1 MFPASAIIDK
11 HTSTCDPT
19 AMAIYTPITEDLKG
33 SIAEALGAG
42 SIVTDPETL
51 SECAGDASHLR
62 FKPELV
68 VRPQSVDDI
77 QTLMRLAN
85 THHFPVTP
93 RGGGSGLAGG
103 CLPTQGGVVL
113 LMDGLDRIIEIDRKN
128 LIMRVESGAI
138 SQDVRKAADK
148 AGLFYPPDPAGMDQ
162 STIGGNAAT
171 DAGGPA
177 CVKYGTTRDYI
188 LGLEAV
194 LPNGERIATGVKTRK
209 GVVGYDLTN
218 LLVGSE
224 GTLGIITSLILKL
237 VPKPAAVKTMM
248 CVFEN
253 MVSAMNAV
261 AAIMGEGY
269 LPSAI
274 EFMDQRCIKLIG
286 DLLPFSLSHPKPS
299 VLIIEVDG
307 PQRQVEEDMR
317 AIIDIAK
324 EQSAIETLAA
334 RTEEERERIW
344 SVRRAVSL
352 RIHDY
357 AKLYISEDIVV
368 PITAIAELIDALP
381 AYEEKY
387 ELEVFSFGHAG
398 DGNIH
403 LNITT
408 QHLEKEALTWQ
419 GTEALLALALRLQGT
434 ISGEHGI
441 GLAKRKYIS
450 MELSAASIDLQKR
463 IKELFDPNQV
473 LNPGKLFP

>member
-1 MFPASAIIDK
+1 
-11 HTSTCDPT
+11 
-19 AMAIYTPITEDLKG
+19 MAQYTPFKEEIEGILKKHL
-33 SIAEALGAG
+33 SAG
-42 SIVTDPETL
+42 SVLTDRDTL
-51 SECAGDASHLR
+51 SMCANDVSHLH
-62 FKPELV
+62 FPPELV
-68 VRPQSVDDI
+68 VRARDVCDI

-85 THHFPVTP
+85 VHRFPVTP
-93 RGGGSGLAGG
+93 RGGGSGLAGA
-103 CLPTQGGVVL
+103 CLPSCGGVVL
-113 LMDGLDRIIEIDRKN
+113 LMDRLDNIIEIDRRN
-128 LIMRVESGAI
+128 LIMRVEPGVI
-138 SQDVRKAADK
+138 SQDVRNAADA

-194 LPNGERIATGVKTRK
+194 LPSGERITTGVRTRK

-224 GTLGIITSLILKL
+224 GTLGIITQLILKL
-237 VPKPAAVKTMM
+237 IPKPAAAKTMM

-253 MVSAMNAV
+253 MVTAMNAV
-261 AAIMGEGY
+261 AAVMGEGY

-274 EFMDQRCIKLIG
+274 EFLDHRCLQLIG
-286 DLLPFSLSHPKPS
+286 DLLPFSLTHPKPS

-307 PQRQVEEDMR
+307 PEHQVNADMQ
-317 AIIDIAK
+317 AIIDIVSK
-324 EQSAIETLAA
+324 QSAVETLMA
-334 RTEEERERIW
+334 RTDEEREKIW

-357 AKLYISEDIVV
+357 AKIYIPEDIAV
-368 PITAIAELIDALP
+368 PITAIAELVDALP
-381 AYEEKY
+381 DYEEKFG
-387 ELEVFSFGHAG
+387 LEVFAFGHAG

-408 QHLEKEALTWQ
+408 QQLEKEALAWQ
-419 GTEALLALALRLQGT
+419 GTKALLELTLRLQGT

-441 GLAKRKYIS
+441 GLAKRDYIS
-450 MELSAASIDLQKR
+450 MELSTISIDLQKQ
-463 IKELFDPNQV
+463 IKALFDPNQV

>member
-1 MFPASAIIDK
+1 MTP
-11 HTSTCDPT
+11 
-19 AMAIYTPITEDLKG
+19 YTPIDERLKG
-33 SIAEALGAG
+33 IIARHLSGD
-42 SIVTDPETL
+42 SIVTDPATR
-51 SECAGDASHLR
+51 SACAGDASHLR
-62 FKPELV
+62 FAPELV
-68 VRPQSVDDI
+68 IRAQSVQDI

-85 THHFPVTP
+85 THRFPVTP

-103 CLPTQGGVVL
+103 CLPACGGVVL
-113 LMDGLDRIIEIDRKN
+113 LMDGLDKIIEIDRRN
-128 LIMRVESGAI
+128 LIMRVEPGAN
-138 SQDVRKAADK
+138 SQAVRNAAAA

-194 LPNGERIATGVKTRK
+194 LPDGERIATGVATRK

-224 GTLGIITSLILKL
+224 GTLGIITALILKL
-237 VPKPAAVKTMM
+237 IPRPPAVKTMM
-248 CVFEN
+248 VVFED
-253 MVSAMNAV
+253 MVSAMSAV
-261 AAIMGEGY
+261 AATMGAGY

-274 EFMDQRCIKLIG
+274 EFLDHRCLKLIG
-286 DLLPFSLSHPKPS
+286 DMLPFSLTQPKPS

-307 PQRQVEEDMR
+307 PRRQVEEDMR
-317 AIIDIAK
+317 AIVDIAR
-324 EQSAIETLAA
+324 EQKTIETITA
-334 RTEEERERIW
+334 RTDEERERIW

-357 AKLYISEDIVV
+357 AKIYIPEDIVV
-368 PITAIAELIDALP
+368 PITAIAELVDALP
-381 AYEEKY
+381 AYEARY
-387 ELEVFSFGHAG
+387 GFEVFAFGHAG

-408 QHLEKEALTWQ
+408 QASEQETEAWQ
-419 GTEALLALALRLQGT
+419 GTQALLELALRLKGT

-441 GLAKRKYIS
+441 GLAKRGYIS
-450 MELSAASIDLQKR
+450 MELPAASIDLQKR
-463 IKELFDPNQV
+463 IKALFDPHQV
-473 LNPGKLFP
+473 LNPGKIFP

>member
-1 MFPASAIIDK
+1 MGAFIPVNEEIKSIIAN
-11 HTSTCDPT
+11 HLST
-19 AMAIYTPITEDLKG
+19 
-33 SIAEALGAG
+33 G
-42 SIVTDPETL
+42 SIVTDPGTL
-51 SECAGDASHLR
+51 NQCAGDASHLR
-62 FKPELV
+62 FPPELV
-68 VRPQSVDDI
+68 VRPKNVSDI
-77 QTLMRLAN
+77 QTLMQLAN
-85 THHFPVTP
+85 VHRFPVTP

-103 CLPTQGGVVL
+103 CLPTCGGVVL
-113 LMDGLDRIIEIDRKN
+113 LMDRLDQIIEIDRRN
-128 LIMRVESGAI
+128 LIMRAEPGVI
-138 SQDVRKAADK
+138 SQKVREAADA

-194 LPNGERIATGVKTRK
+194 LPSGERIATGVRTRK

-237 VPKPAAVKTMM
+237 VPKPASVKTMM
-248 CVFEN
+248 AVFEN
-253 MVSAMNAV
+253 MVSAMNGV

-274 EFMDQRCIKLIG
+274 EFLDHRCLQLIS
-286 DLLPFSLSHPKPS
+286 DLLPFSLTRPKPS

-307 PQRQVEEDMR
+307 PRRQVNEDMQ

-324 EQSAIETLAA
+324 KQSAIETIMAGSD
-334 RTEEERERIW
+334 EEREKIW

-352 RIHDY
+352 RIHDH
-357 AKLYISEDIVV
+357 AKIYIPEDIVV
-368 PITAIAELIDALP
+368 PITAIADLVDELPD
-381 AYEEKY
+381 YEERY
-387 ELEVFSFGHAG
+387 GLEVFAFGHAG

-408 QHLEKEALTWQ
+408 QQLEKESLAWQ
-419 GTEALLALALRLQGT
+419 GTKALLELTLRLQGT

-441 GLAKRKYIS
+441 GLAKRDYVS
-450 MELSAASIDLQKR
+450 MELPTTSIELQKG
-463 IKELFDPNQV
+463 IKALFDPNQV
-473 LNPGKLFP
+473 LNPGKIFP

>member
-1 MFPASAIIDK
+1 MDA
-11 HTSTCDPT
+11 
-19 AMAIYTPITEDLKG
+19 YTPVNEKIRNIIENHLGTG
-33 SIAEALGAG
+33 SI
-42 SIVTDPETL
+42 ITDPDTL
-51 SECAGDASHLR
+51 TQCTGDASHLR
-62 FKPELV
+62 FTPELV
-68 VRPQSVDDI
+68 VRPENVQDI

-85 THHFPVTP
+85 AHRFPVTP

-103 CLPTQGGVVL
+103 CLPTCGGVVL
-113 LMDGLDRIIEIDRKN
+113 LLTGFNQILEIDRRN
-128 LIMRVESGAI
+128 LIMRVQPGVI
-138 SQDVRKAADK
+138 SQKVREAAAA

-194 LPNGERIATGVKTRK
+194 LPDGERIATGVRTRK

-237 VPKPAAVKTMM
+237 VPKPPAVKTMM
-248 CVFEN
+248 AVFED
-253 MVSAMNAV
+253 MVSAMNGV
-261 AAIMGEGY
+261 AAIIEEGY

-274 EFMDQRCIKLIG
+274 EFLDHRCLRLIS
-286 DLLPFSLSHPKPS
+286 DLLPFSLTHPRPS

-307 PQRQVEEDMR
+307 PGRQVNEDMQ
-317 AIIDIAK
+317 AIIDIARK
-324 EQSAIETLAA
+324 QSAIETLMADSD
-334 RTEEERERIW
+334 EEREKIW

-352 RIHDY
+352 RIHEH
-357 AKLYISEDIVV
+357 AKIYIPEDIAV
-368 PITAIAELIDALP
+368 PITAIAELVDALP
-381 AYEEKY
+381 DYENKY
-387 ELEVFSFGHAG
+387 GIEIFAFGHAG

-408 QHLEKEALTWQ
+408 QQLKKEALAWQ
-419 GTEALLALALRLQGT
+419 GTKALLELTLRLQGT

-441 GLAKRKYIS
+441 GLAKRDYIS
-450 MELSAASIDLQKR
+450 MELSNTSIDLQKQ
-463 IKELFDPNQV
+463 IKALFDPNHV
-473 LNPGKLFP
+473 LNPGKIFP

>member
-1 MFPASAIIDK
+1 MDA
-11 HTSTCDPT
+11 
-19 AMAIYTPITEDLKG
+19 YTPVNEKIRNIIENHLGTG
-33 SIAEALGAG
+33 SI
-42 SIVTDPETL
+42 ITDPDTL
-51 SECAGDASHLR
+51 TQCTGDASHLR
-62 FKPELV
+62 FTPELV
-68 VRPQSVDDI
+68 VRPENVQDI

-85 THHFPVTP
+85 AHRFPVTP

-103 CLPTQGGVVL
+103 CLPTCGGVVL
-113 LMDGLDRIIEIDRKN
+113 LLTGFNQILEIDRRN
-128 LIMRVESGAI
+128 LIMRVQPGVI
-138 SQDVRKAADK
+138 SQKVREAAAA

-194 LPNGERIATGVKTRK
+194 LPDGERIATGVRTRK

-237 VPKPAAVKTMM
+237 VPNPPAVKTMM
-248 CVFEN
+248 AVFED
-253 MVSAMNAV
+253 MVSAMNGV
-261 AAIMGEGY
+261 AAIIEEGY

-274 EFMDQRCIKLIG
+274 EFLDHRCLRLIS
-286 DLLPFSLSHPKPS
+286 DLLPFSLTHPRPS

-307 PQRQVEEDMR
+307 PGRQVNEDMQ
-317 AIIDIAK
+317 AIIDIARK
-324 EQSAIETLAA
+324 QSAIETLMADSD
-334 RTEEERERIW
+334 EEREKIW

-352 RIHDY
+352 RIHEH
-357 AKLYISEDIVV
+357 AKIYIPEDIAV
-368 PITAIAELIDALP
+368 PITAIAELVDALP
-381 AYEEKY
+381 DYENKY
-387 ELEVFSFGHAG
+387 GIEIFAFGHAG

-408 QHLEKEALTWQ
+408 QQLKKEALAWQ
-419 GTEALLALALRLQGT
+419 GTKALLELTLRLQGT

-441 GLAKRKYIS
+441 GLAKRDYIS
-450 MELSAASIDLQKR
+450 MELSNTSIELQKQ
-463 IKELFDPNQV
+463 IKALFDPNHV
-473 LNPGKLFP
+473 LNPGKIFP